1 MINNLLIKE
10 IYSYNEIIGKEVTI
24 KGWIRSRRDSKAGI
38 SFLAIHD
45 GSCFDALQAVVP
57 STLLNY
63 DTEIT
68 KLTKDC
74 SVEVSGVIVQ
84 SKGKGQNIELDAHNV
99 NVIGWIDDPET
110 YPVSPKRHT
119 VEYLREHAHLRIRTN
134 LFGAIAR
141 TRQTVSYAIHEFF
154 NSNNFTWVNTPII
167 TGSDCEGAGEQFQVS
182 TLDYNNLPIHNGQVD
197 YKQDFFN
204 EKVYLTVSGQL
215 NAEAYCCAL
224 SKVYTFGPT
233 FRAEN
238 SNTSRH
244 LAEFWMV
251 EPEIAF
257 ANLSDAA
264 DLAESLL
271 KHVLTKVLKERSDDI
286 KFFDNYVSKGII
298 NRLTNVINNK
308 FIRMDYDEAITILKN
323 SNRKF
328 EYPVEWGLDLQSE
341 HERYLCEN
349 HTKSPI
355 ILMNYPK
362 DIKAFYM
369 RMNNNNKTVAAMD
382 VLVPGVGEL
391 IGGAQREE
399 RIDQLDKRAQEL
411 NMDLKSLSWYRSLR
425 QYGTIPHAGFGLGF
439 ERLLGYITGVQ
450 NVRDL
455 IPFPRT
461 PGNAKF

>member
-1 MINNLLIKE
+1 MYTNFRLIKSKYYYWKNMINNLLIKE

-182 TLDYNNLPIHNGQVD
+182 TLDYNNLPIHN
-197 YKQDFFN
+197 
-204 EKVYLTVSGQL
+204 
-215 NAEAYCCAL
+215 
-224 SKVYTFGPT
+224 
-233 FRAEN
+233 
-238 SNTSRH
+238 
-244 LAEFWMV
+244 
-251 EPEIAF
+251 
-257 ANLSDAA
+257 NLF
-264 DLAESLL
+264 
-271 KHVLTKVLKERSDDI
+271 T
-286 KFFDNYVSKGII
+286 
-298 NRLTNVINNK
+298 
-308 FIRMDYDEAITILKN
+308 
-323 SNRKF
+323 
-328 EYPVEWGLDLQSE
+328 
-341 HERYLCEN
+341 
-349 HTKSPI
+349 
-355 ILMNYPK
+355 
-362 DIKAFYM
+362 
-369 RMNNNNKTVAAMD
+369 
-382 VLVPGVGEL
+382 
-391 IGGAQREE
+391 
-399 RIDQLDKRAQEL
+399 
-411 NMDLKSLSWYRSLR
+411 
-425 QYGTIPHAGFGLGF
+425 
-439 ERLLGYITGVQ
+439 
-450 NVRDL
+450 
-455 IPFPRT
+455 
-461 PGNAKF
+461 